1 MSEKPSKNVNYRK
14 EPTLLARRH
23 KAIMAGALMMT
34 PMLASA
40 KISDWFQNVG
50 GEVSI
55 ISSIL
60 VAILGA
66 VGVVLV
72 GFGIMSAISAKK
84 NRQPME
90 HQPWLIVGGVLCVL
104 LIPLVSGLGESISG
118 DSPEGDINTL
128 LNYESGP
135 GNTPPPN

>member
-1 MSEKPSKNVNYRK
+1 MSEQKKTEKRTS
-14 EPTLLARRH
+14 LLGLKH
-23 KAIMAGALMMT
+23 KAVLIGLSLMS
-34 PMLASA
+34 PMIAHA
-40 KISDWFQNVG
+40 KISDWFSNVG
-50 GEVSI
+50 SEVAI

-104 LIPLVSGLGESISG
+104 LIPLVAGLGESITD
-118 DSPEGDINTL
+118 DSPEQTIDNL
-128 LNYESGP
+128 LQDG
-135 GNTPPPN
+135 